1 MIKCNATYA
10 KIPPYKFALNKP
22 AIKPAS
28 IDVNVCIRYIMFVFY
43 ATCFKFISPIQ

>member
-1 MIKCNATYA
+1 MIKCKAIYA

-22 AIKPAS
+22 AITPAS
-28 IDVNVCIRYIMFVFY
+28 IDVNVLIRYIICEFY